1 MAKVHLDFV
10 DKMYLCIGILMA
22 LKDIFFKKNG
32 NKKVIYKTMN
42 KNLLQQVLGVM
53 FFNMCGLAL

>member
-1 MAKVHLDFV
+1 
-10 DKMYLCIGILMA
+10 MA